1 MMKMAEE
8 EKFVPKYIRQ
18 RISTDKISLTFT
30 KSGNTYLFMPDVVA
44 QQQAKAF
51 RDVQQIG
58 AVKVT
63 AVLK

>member
-18 RISTDKISLTFT
+18 RISADKISLTFT
-30 KSGNTYLFMPDVVA
+30 KSGNTYLFTPDVVA
-44 QQQAKAF
+44 RQQAKAF

-58 AVKVT
+58 AVRVT